1 MTQDLTNIDRAAI
14 YLNLLELYA
23 ASEDVDKALG
33 LWTQMQEVRTR
44 PVMLPLAAT
53 HVSSQGRSGPRTPE
67 YKAKKSR
74 PRRDSS
80 LGHMFQKRVYY
91 TCSTFTSR

>member
-67 YKAKKSR
+67 YKAEKIPPTPGFKPGS
-74 PRRDSS
+74 PVS
-80 LGHMFQKRVYY
+80 K
-91 TCSTFTSR
+91 TSILYLFDFH